1 MAEQINRTT
10 LLDNMQRG
18 YVALEAVLT
27 PLNEDQVTTAGVNGD
42 WSIKDILA
50 HIATWQQILLERLQ
64 AANRGEEPALPP
76 DLDVTEEE
84 IDRLNAQ
91 FYEENKARPLAGVLT
106 DFRTSYQHIAK
117 IVQAIS
123 DEELTDPHRFAWMGG
138 EPLWRLIPG
147 DTYAHY
153 PEHIESI
160 QEWLTKTKK
169 G

>member
-1 MAEQINRTT
+1 MAEHINKAT

-18 YVALEAVLT
+18 YAALEAVLT
-27 PLNEDQVTTAGVNGD
+27 PLDQDQVTTAGVNGD

-50 HIATWQQILLERLQ
+50 HIVTWQQVLVDRLQ
-64 AANRGEEPALPP
+64 AATRGEKPATL
-76 DLDVTEEE
+76 LDGTEEE
-84 IDRLNAQ
+84 VDRLNAQ
-91 FYEENKARPLAGVLT
+91 FYEESKGRPFAQVLA
-106 DFRTSYQHIAK
+106 DFRTSYWQIVE
-117 IVQAIS
+117 IVQTIS

-138 EPLWRLIPG
+138 EPLWRLIAG
-147 DTYAHY
+147 DTYGHY